1 MVDREGRNASLFFP
15 ASRCLLLT
23 HGREGDAF
31 APHPLFFSPIF
42 PIPSG
47 ASLVCVLFPVTFR
60 ESVIIERSSLILSN
74 A

>member
-15 ASRCLLLT
+15 ASRRPLPT
-23 HGREGDAF
+23 HGREEGYIRAASSF
-31 APHPLFFSPIF
+31 LLPH
-42 PIPSG
+42 IPSG

-60 ESVIIERSSLILSN
+60 ESVIIGRSSLNLSN